1 MYAPLNRSELL
12 ISSFVMRSSAIFFPS
27 SADWSSRST
36 TCQHTQQQLQLSTLI
51 IIIIINEFHRDAS
64 LAKLQDRCVLKEP
77 VIKCC
82 KLQQLQASYSLAY
95 KKFPCFSPEC
105 PECCRMSVCV
115 SYKYFPPR
123 IQQMV
128 HKWYF
133 VLFTNISHTHTHT
146 NLSCKSCQD
155 MKHKHHLFI

>member
-115 SYKYFPPR
+115 SYKYFP
-123 IQQMV
+123 QEYS
-128 HKWYF
+128 KWS
-133 VLFTNISHTHTHT
+133 TNGILCYLQIFHTHTHT
-146 NLSCKSCQD
+146 PTYLVNLVK
-155 MKHKHHLFI
+155 I